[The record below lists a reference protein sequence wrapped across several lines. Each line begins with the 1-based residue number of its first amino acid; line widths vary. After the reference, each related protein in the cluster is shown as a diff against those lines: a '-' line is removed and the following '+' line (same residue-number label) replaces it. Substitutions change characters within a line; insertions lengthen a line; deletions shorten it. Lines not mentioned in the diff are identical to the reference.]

1 MVVVISYPYY
11 GDSFAIYTYI
21 ESLCCKLETKIKYA
35 NYPSIKKKE
44 LLDILN
50 WIVLNLSERLK

>member
-21 ESLCCKLETKIKYA
+21 ELLCCTPETKIMYA
-35 NYPSIKKKE
+35 NKHQLKKKE

-50 WIVLNLSERLK
+50 WIVLNFSERLK